1 MKVVLS
7 QVLLP
12 VHNIKC
18 RSYKKREFW
27 GRGRRGGG
35 VEIPVQMIFY
45 HTSKPIV
52 EWWRNEAVCRIQIGE
67 NGPGVL
73 PRR

>member
-1 MKVVLS
+1 MIKTDHFVFPNIVLGV
-7 QVLLP
+7 QLVQ
-12 VHNIKC
+12 N
-18 RSYKKREFW
+18 RGKR
-27 GRGRRGGG
+27 GGGGGGGG